1 MFTAIGIY
9 GPRMWLLGRI
19 KKRQKLI
26 WKSLPD
32 AFDLITA
39 SVEAGL
45 GIDAAFARV
54 LDKVTGP
61 FADELG
67 RTMREISMGRQ
78 RRDALM
84 DMAERTGV
92 DEFRSLVNSI
102 VQAEAMGIS
111 IGGVIRIQTGV
122 IRTKRK
128 QKAEEQAFKA
138 PIKMVFPLV
147 LFIFPTIMIVIG
159 GPAIIKM
166 INAGGIWRQAL
177 ALRASAYTNGWE
189 RASPRASQPPGQ
201 AVAET
206 LVRSAPH
213 QQHNGDNARRE
224 HTVDECIGDCWPAGK
239 EADQHD
245 QLGIAHAKGRAT
257 AKQASG
263 DQSERKEADRDTE
276 CQPAADQNRRH
287 RAIGPRPGERQR
299 GNNRG
304 IADHVGDDAPL
315 EIGAGRH
322 EKGERKHRGQKRW
335 PEAIVPRAE
344 GERPSCAA
352 RQSQKRAQCQGFRP
366 VAGFSRYSGFE

>member
-1 MFTAIGIY
+1 
-9 GPRMWLLGRI
+9 MWLLGRI

-45 GIDAAFARV
+45 GIDAAFTRV

-166 INAGGIWRQAL
+166 INSGGI
-177 ALRASAYTNGWE
+177 
-189 RASPRASQPPGQ
+189 
-201 AVAET
+201 
-206 LVRSAPH
+206 
-213 QQHNGDNARRE
+213 
-224 HTVDECIGDCWPAGK
+224 
-239 EADQHD
+239 
-245 QLGIAHAKGRAT
+245 
-257 AKQASG
+257 
-263 DQSERKEADRDTE
+263 
-276 CQPAADQNRRH
+276 
-287 RAIGPRPGERQR
+287 
-299 GNNRG
+299 
-304 IADHVGDDAPL
+304 
-315 EIGAGRH
+315 
-322 EKGERKHRGQKRW
+322 
-335 PEAIVPRAE
+335 
-344 GERPSCAA
+344 
-352 RQSQKRAQCQGFRP
+352 
-366 VAGFSRYSGFE
+366 